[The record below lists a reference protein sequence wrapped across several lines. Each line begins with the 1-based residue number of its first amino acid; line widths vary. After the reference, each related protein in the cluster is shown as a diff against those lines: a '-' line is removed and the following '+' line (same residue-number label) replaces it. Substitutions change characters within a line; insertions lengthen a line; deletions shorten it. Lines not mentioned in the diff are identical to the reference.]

1 MTESERDSMKSLT
14 MKSRLE
20 KASRVKVGPLLKMDL
35 VAVERALCE
44 FKEAVSGML
53 IAYDSLVGPRLLEG
67 VRKYK

>member
-1 MTESERDSMKSLT
+1 MAVSERDSMKSLT

-20 KASRVKVGPLLKMDL
+20 KVSRVKVGPLLKMDL

-53 IAYDSLVGPRLLEG
+53 TVMGEPVSAGSLVSGRE
-67 VRKYK
+67 YK